1 MPSSQTE
8 ASTQL
13 SNTASGKNVSGSS
26 ASWAVMGPAPAGGIG
41 ASLALAQGAMLASSL
56 NSPVIGTDSDDMIT
70 ILGFTDDSLM
80 GLGGQDT
87 LSGGDGID
95 FIFGGSGDD
104 LLHGGNQPDFLFGD
118 AGNDTLI
125 GGQGHD
131 ILFADNEGGI
141 AGDSIH
147 NVNLLLG
154 LAGDDT
160 LSGSFGRDSLDG
172 GDGNDVLNL
181 HSSGDFMTGGAGADI
196 FRISVQASP
205 AGVARPVAAD
215 TIADFSADQGDIL
228 FFGLTEGILNG
239 VAGPA
244 PLIWRGMMNTSTGA
258 EFGLTLPVGDLG
270 SGFLQAWFIADVAV
284 QAALGGWLAI
294 DLDGDGLLGE
304 QDFLLR
310 MNMPV
315 DQAVNLHLY
324 SAAGSFG
331 GIAGDAHDD
340 VLVALNEDSW
350 IFGLGGSDVLV
361 GGIGNDWLLGGDE
374 NDLLSGGNGDDQI
387 WGGAGDDW
395 ALGGGGNDALY
406 AEDFANGSV
415 EDGTA
420 SNTLAGEAG
429 DDSLFGGV
437 GRDHLLGGNGHD
449 LLYGGDN
456 TDTLHGDDGNDTL
469 IGGEG
474 DDFIAGGNGADSVDA
489 GVGNDSVAFGDDLDF
504 LDGGDGYDWLV
515 INQGAFVNLGT
526 TGNQL
531 LNGAWAIAFEA
542 VDGRGATSAMTL
554 LGGDG
559 DNLLFS
565 GVGNDLLQ
573 GQLGDDV
580 LLSGAGHDT
589 LSGGRGLNI
598 LEGGRGNDA
607 YIDVGAD
614 DLVIENGGEGA
625 DTIFASIDFYLPP
638 GIEALILAESSQ
650 AIRGFGTDGD
660 ELLVGNLHENELFGG
675 DGQDT
680 LVGNAGAD
688 SLDGGEGSDWASF
701 ASATTSVTIDLVAGS
716 TKGAHGVDRLI
727 SIENVIAG
735 AGHDSLLGDG
745 VANGLSGGAGN
756 DRLNGGGGNDTLD
769 GGAGADIMWGGNG
782 DDVFIIGDGDLF
794 AEASGQGTDLIL
806 LRRAAISLSGIS
818 VENATGDTTGQAF
831 SITGNT
837 LANMLTG
844 GTLADTLDGN
854 IGNDTLNGGA
864 GTDSILGGSGHDLLY
879 GGNDADTLSGGSG
892 NDTLTG
898 GAGLDWASYVELI
911 TTQSVTVN
919 LVTGIAT
926 GAAGRD
932 LLSGIE
938 NLLGGAG
945 NDSLLGDGLANRLLG
960 GNGNDTLDGGA
971 GADIMWGGNGDDVF
985 IVGDGDVVQ
994 EASGEGIDLILLR
1007 RALINLNGRHVE
1019 HLTGDL
1025 AGQAFVITGNALSN
1039 ILTGGNLADTLD
1051 GGASHDTLIG
1061 GAGND
1066 TLFGNT
1072 ANDWLDGGA
1081 DADTLDG
1088 GTGSDG
1094 LLGGSGND
1102 QLNGGADA
1110 DTLSGGSGN
1119 DILIGGTGLDWLS
1132 YSELTATQAVTVNL
1146 ASGRVT
1152 GAAGSDTL
1160 SEIENAIG
1168 GAGHDSLVGDSLA
1181 NRLSGGVGNDRLSGG
1196 DGNDTLDGGDGADI
1210 MWGGNGDDVFIVGD
1224 GDAFAEA
1231 AEQGTDLILLRR
1243 AAISLSGQHV
1253 ENVTGDLAGQA
1264 FSITGNT
1271 LANMLTGGAL
1281 ADTLNG
1287 NLGNDTL
1294 AGGLGNDS
1302 LIGGSG
1308 YDQFIFNTA
1317 LSETNIDNLY
1327 QYSATHDTILLENAI
1342 FTALGRAGR
1351 LAAGAFN
1358 LGTVATDADDRII
1371 YNTDTGALFYDADGV
1386 GGVAAAQFATLTGVT
1401 GVITDAD
1408 FLII

>member
-1 MPSSQTE
+1 M
-8 ASTQL
+8 
-13 SNTASGKNVSGSS
+13 GS
-26 ASWAVMGPAPAGGIG
+26 APVGGIG
-41 ASLALAQGAMLASSL
+41 ASLALTQGAILASSL
-56 NSPVIGTDSDDMIT
+56 ISPVIGTDFDDTIT

-95 FIFGGSGDD
+95 FIFGGTGDD
-104 LLHGGNQPDFLFGD
+104 LLIGGNQPDFLFGD

-125 GGQGHD
+125 GGLGHD
-131 ILFADNEGGI
+131 ILFADNEGGM
-141 AGDSIH
+141 ADDSTH

-160 LSGSFGRDSLDG
+160 LFGALGRDSLDG

-181 HSSGDFMTGGAGADI
+181 ASSGDFVTGGAGADI
-196 FRISVQASP
+196 FQINLQTSP

-215 TIADFSADQGDIL
+215 TITDFSADQGDLL
-228 FFGLTEGILNG
+228 FLGLTGGILNG
-239 VAGPA
+239 VAGPS
-244 PLIWRGMMNTSTGA
+244 PLIWRGIMNTSTGA
-258 EFGLTLPVGDLG
+258 EFGLALPVGDLG

-284 QAALGGWLAI
+284 QAVPGGWLTI

-310 MNMPV
+310 MNMSL
-315 DQAVNLHLY
+315 DQAVNLHFHAG
-324 SAAGSFG
+324 SGSFG

-350 IFGLGGSDVLV
+350 VFGLGGSDVLF
-361 GGIGNDWLLGGDE
+361 GGTGNDRLLGGDA
-374 NDLLSGGNGDDQI
+374 NDLLLGSNGDDQM

-395 ALGGGGNDALY
+395 ALGGAGNDALY
-406 AEDFANGSV
+406 AEDLANGSA
-415 EDGTA
+415 EDSSA

-429 DDSLFGGV
+429 DDSLFGGA
-437 GRDHLLGGNGHD
+437 GKDHLLGGNGHD

-469 IGGEG
+469 TGGDG
-474 DDFIAGGNGADSVDA
+474 DDFIAGGNGADSVYA
-489 GVGNDSVAFGDDLDF
+489 GAGNDSVALGDDLDF
-504 LDGGDGYDWLV
+504 LDGGDGHDWLV
-515 INQGAFVNLGT
+515 INQGAFINLGA

-542 VDGRGATSAMTL
+542 VDGRGATTAMTL

-565 GVGNDLLQ
+565 GAGSDLLQ

-580 LLSGAGHDT
+580 LLGGAGDDT
-589 LSGGRGLNI
+589 LSGGSGLNI

-614 DLVIENGGEGA
+614 DLVIENAGEGA

-638 GIEALILAESSQ
+638 GIEALFLAESSQ
-650 AIRGFGTDGD
+650 AIRGFGTYGD

-701 ASATTSVTIDLVAGS
+701 VSATASVTIDLVAGS

-727 SIENVIAG
+727 SIENAMGG

-745 VANGLSGGAGN
+745 FANGLFGGAGN
-756 DRLNGGGGNDTLD
+756 DRLNGGDGNDTLD
-769 GGAGADIMWGGNG
+769 GGDGADIMWGGNG
-782 DDVFIIGDGDLF
+782 DDIFIIGDGDLF
-794 AEASGQGTDLIL
+794 AEAGGQGTDLIL
-806 LRRAAISLSGIS
+806 LRRAAISLIAIS
-818 VENATGDTTGQAF
+818 VENVTGDTTGQAF

-837 LANMLTG
+837 LANVLIG

-854 IGNDTLNGGA
+854 TGNDTLNGGA
-864 GTDSILGGSGHDLLY
+864 GTDSILGGSGHDRLD

-898 GAGLDWASYVELI
+898 GVGLDWASYAEL
-911 TTQSVTVN
+911 TVAQSVTVN
-919 LVTGIAT
+919 LVTGSAT

-932 LLSGIE
+932 LLLGID
-938 NLLGGAG
+938 NLLGGGG

-971 GADIMWGGNGDDVF
+971 GADLMVGGNGDDVF
-985 IVGDGDVVQ
+985 IVGDGDAVQ

-1007 RALINLNGRHVE
+1007 RAIMNLNGRHAENV
-1019 HLTGDL
+1019 TGDL

-1072 ANDWLDGGA
+1072 GNDWLDGGA

-1102 QLNGGADA
+1102 RLDGGADA

-1119 DILIGGTGLDWLS
+1119 DVVFGGAGLDWVS
-1132 YSELTATQAVTVNL
+1132 YAELTATQAVTVNL
-1146 ASGRVT
+1146 AAGST
-1152 GAAGSDTL
+1152 MGAAGIDTL
-1160 SEIENAIG
+1160 SEIENVLG
-1168 GAGHDSLVGDSLA
+1168 GAGRDSLVGDGLA
-1181 NRLSGGVGNDRLSGG
+1181 NRLFGGAGSDRLSGS

-1224 GDAFAEA
+1224 ADLFAEA
-1231 AEQGTDLILLRR
+1231 GGQGTDLILLRR
-1243 AAISLSGQHV
+1243 AAISLIGQHV
-1253 ENVTGDLAGQA
+1253 ENVTGDMADLAFA
-1264 FSITGNT
+1264 ITGNN
-1271 LANMLTGGAL
+1271 LANMLTGGSL

-1287 NLGNDTL
+1287 STGNDTL

-1308 YDQFIFNTA
+1308 YDQFIFITA

-1327 QYSATHDTILLENAI
+1327 QYSAAHDTILLENAI

-1358 LGTVATDADDRII
+1358 LGAAATDADDRII
-1371 YNTDTGALFYDADGV
+1371 YNADTGALLYDADGV
-1386 GGVAAAQFATLTGVT
+1386 GGVAAVQFATLSGVT
-1401 GVITDAD
+1401 GTITNAD